1 MPLRTVMLNKKRTQL
16 QAQLKQL
23 RAKRKKLR
31 ADEEELQA
39 QIDALEEVTPELE
52 QQVDD
57 LTQQQTEVD
66 DQIADLQDQIDEV
79 TAQIDELEGSEPTP
93 DDDGDGSRAGGGAT
107 VVRGAQLRTVESG
120 RFSCRSRCFAS
131 RAARDAFYQR
141 PAVKSF
147 VDRARAM
154 LGGVSN
160 RQRRSVNGAELSIP
174 TDVLDLIRDNLNE
187 YSKLISRVRLRPI
200 RGNARQ
206 NVMGDIPEGV
216 WMEMA
221 GALNELEFS
230 INTVEIDGYKVGG
243 VIIIDNFL
251 LQDSDIA
258 LGEEIIYALGQS
270 IGYALD
276 KAVVYGKGSAS
287 KMPLGFVSRLAQAAK
302 PDSWTESQGDWAD
315 YHSSH
320 VMKLDLASK
329 TGTEF
334 FAPFLAALAKAR
346 PKKMPGEYTWIMN
359 EATKT
364 ALMIKALGVDSA
376 AALVSGMNDTM
387 PILGG
392 RIETAEF
399 MPDNEVAGGYLGM
412 YLLGEREGGT
422 FGYSDLP
429 LYIQDKTVFKGVAR
443 YDGQP
448 IDGECFV
455 VVNFANVEP
464 TTAMSFAPDYANT
477 ALNALIVTSAAGGTK
492 DTTILTVAGT
502 ESTSNE
508 LYANVSG
515 APAEVTPGAI
525 IDSDA
530 WVKIVSG
537 TTPVSAAN
545 GSGVTVV
552 EVDEAGKAVSVGYIA
567 GVTSKTS

>member
-39 QIDALEEVTPELE
+39 KIDALEEVTPELE

-93 DDDGDGSRAGGGAT
+93 DDGGDGSRAGGGAT

-160 RQRRSVNGAELSIP
+160 HQRRSVNGAELSIP

-216 WMEMA
+216 WMET
-221 GALNELEFS
+221 L
-230 INTVEIDGYKVGG
+230 
-243 VIIIDNFL
+243 
-251 LQDSDIA
+251 
-258 LGEEIIYALGQS
+258 
-270 IGYALD
+270 
-276 KAVVYGKGSAS
+276 
-287 KMPLGFVSRLAQAAK
+287 
-302 PDSWTESQGDWAD
+302 
-315 YHSSH
+315 SS
-320 VMKLDLASK
+320 
-329 TGTEF
+329 
-334 FAPFLAALAKAR
+334 P
-346 PKKMPGEYTWIMN
+346 
-359 EATKT
+359 
-364 ALMIKALGVDSA
+364 
-376 AALVSGMNDTM
+376 
-387 PILGG
+387 
-392 RIETAEF
+392 
-399 MPDNEVAGGYLGM
+399 
-412 YLLGEREGGT
+412 
-422 FGYSDLP
+422 
-429 LYIQDKTVFKGVAR
+429 
-443 YDGQP
+443 
-448 IDGECFV
+448 
-455 VVNFANVEP
+455 
-464 TTAMSFAPDYANT
+464 
-477 ALNALIVTSAAGGTK
+477 
-492 DTTILTVAGT
+492 
-502 ESTSNE
+502 
-508 LYANVSG
+508 
-515 APAEVTPGAI
+515 
-525 IDSDA
+525 
-530 WVKIVSG
+530 
-537 TTPVSAAN
+537 
-545 GSGVTVV
+545 
-552 EVDEAGKAVSVGYIA
+552 
-567 GVTSKTS
+567 